1 MSTEERLVKI
11 KYFYM
16 ATMFLVLCLVLTACG
31 PAEPEPSETTPDS
44 SLETSIMPSEETS
57 YAGLGLT
64 EEEIRMLEE
73 RGVAN
78 VDSAEV
84 ASKIAGFE
92 VTVPAYVPDGFT
104 QGKYMITISGAGLPE
119 EMSPKFNN
127 TKVTQTFTYQEDRN
141 IMVVLIQSPQP
152 FGIGGEPAEICGQPG
167 ERKFSE
173 ADPANNQPYEKLT
186 LGWGKDGAYYSL
198 AGILGETLDEV
209 ELEKIACSIINEN

>member
-92 VTVPAYVPDGFT
+92 VTVPAYVPDGFIP
-104 QGKYMITISGAGLPE
+104 GKYMITISGAGLPE

-127 TKVTQTFTYQEDRN
+127 TEVMQVFTYREDRN
-141 IMVVLIQSPQP
+141 IMIVLIQSPQQ
-152 FGIGGEPAEICGQPG
+152 FRIGGSESAEICGQPG
-167 ERKFSE
+167 ERKFTE
-173 ADPANNQPYEKLT
+173 ADPANNQPYGKLT
-186 LGWGKDGAYYSL
+186 LGWEKDGTYYSL
-198 AGILGETLDEV
+198 TGILCEALDEAKM
-209 ELEKIACSIINEN
+209 EKMACSITK